1 MGVVGRALLVGA
13 RTGIVAG
20 VLYFTV
26 LAALIAFGAL
36 LGSGSTTVLAL
47 VLFVGAGVAC
57 GLGLGL
63 VAGLVAGSTLALMTR
78 TQSPSTTAVR
88 VAGGVAAGGTMLIL
102 TLAEQLAGVVGIL
115 TPDLTTVVVIPTAVA
130 VVVGSASAPG
140 LVDAARRGQ
149 PKRPLT

>member
-1 MGVVGRALLVGA
+1 
-13 RTGIVAG
+13 
-20 VLYFTV
+20 
-26 LAALIAFGAL
+26 
-36 LGSGSTTVLAL
+36 VLAL

-130 VVVGSASAPG
+130 VVVGSASAPN

>member
-1 MGVVGRALLVGA
+1 MGVVGRALLLGA

-36 LGSGSTTVLAL
+36 LGSGSTTALAL

-63 VAGLVAGSTLALMTR
+63 VSGLVTGSTLALLTR
-78 TQSPSTTAVR
+78 TGSPSTTAVR
-88 VAGGVAAGGTMLIL
+88 VAGGVAAGGTVLVL
-102 TLAEQLAGVVGIL
+102 TLAEQLVGVVGIL

-130 VVVGSASAPG
+130 VVVGSASAPS